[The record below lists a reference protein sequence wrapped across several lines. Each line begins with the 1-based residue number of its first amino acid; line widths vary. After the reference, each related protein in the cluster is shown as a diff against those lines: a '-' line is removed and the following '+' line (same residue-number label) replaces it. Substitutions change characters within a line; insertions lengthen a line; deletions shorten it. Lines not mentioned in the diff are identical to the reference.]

1 MKNFDKIINKASTQ
15 LLEDNQNPLINK
27 AVEDIRN
34 AITSSG
40 KANSNPNAKALA
52 SKLFDTPQGT
62 ADDSLHSAFDKLKN
76 NPENPN
82 LSPKELETFLAVA
95 AKLKPTETPVDKQ
108 EAKQGETPTTYQQSG
123 TKTTQQTSQQPNG
136 KQYNPLNQPSA

>member
-1 MKNFDKIINKASTQ
+1 MKNFDKIINKASKQ
-15 LLEDNQNPLINK
+15 LIEDAQNPLINK

-52 SKLFDTPQGT
+52 SKLFDTAEGT
-62 ADDSLHSAFDKLKN
+62 ADDPLYSAFDKLKN

-82 LSPKELETFLAVA
+82 LSPKELEIFLSVA
-95 AKLKPTETPVDKQ
+95 EKLKPVDTSVKKEQ
-108 EAKQGETPTTYQQSG
+108 EKQGENPTTYQQSG

-136 KQYNPLNQPSA
+136 KQYNPLNPPSA

>member
-1 MKNFDKIINKASTQ
+1 MKNFDKIINKASKQ
-15 LLEDNQNPLINK
+15 LIEDAQNPLINK

-52 SKLFDTPQGT
+52 SKLFDTAEGT
-62 ADDSLHSAFDKLKN
+62 ADDPLYSAFDKLKN

-82 LSPKELETFLAVA
+82 LSPKELEIFLSVA
-95 AKLKPTETPVDKQ
+95 EKLKPVDTSVKKEQ
-108 EAKQGETPTTYQQSG
+108 EKQGENPTTYQQSG

>member
-1 MKNFDKIINKASTQ
+1 MKNLGESIEDIISKTVGSV
-15 LLEDNQNPLINK
+15 L
-27 AVEDIRN
+27 EDIRN

-52 SKLFDTPQGT
+52 SKLFDTPEGT
-62 ADDSLHSAFDKLKN
+62 ANDPLHSAFDKLKN

-82 LSPKELETFLAVA
+82 LSAKELETFLSVA
-95 AKLKPTETPVDKQ
+95 AKLKPTETPIDKQ
-108 EAKQGETPTTYQQSG
+108 EAKQGESPNTYQQSG
-123 TKTTQQTSQQPNG
+123 TKTSQQTSQQTNG